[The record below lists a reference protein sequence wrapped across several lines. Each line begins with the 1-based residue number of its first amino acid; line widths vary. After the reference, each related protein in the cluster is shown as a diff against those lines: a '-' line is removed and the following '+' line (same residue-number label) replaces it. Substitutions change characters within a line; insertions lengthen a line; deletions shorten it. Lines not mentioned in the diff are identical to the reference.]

1 MYSFVDVTDYS
12 IVGIGETMQTAHDD
26 YLRKLK
32 TANKQIS
39 GEVAEM
45 RTVTGT
51 VAAIAFCRAGRHDA
65 LLSHVRK

>member
-45 RTVTGT
+45 RTVTVSYT
-51 VAAIAFCRAGRHDA
+51 H
-65 LLSHVRK
+65 L